1 MDKLRASIENLD
13 RDAISGVIE
22 RHIREKSGRNLAG
35 IYKAIR
41 KDTDELGKQSFRV
54 VVFRQMVS
62 AVLRF
67 WFESEVDLVAE
78 SLNDLLVELLA
89 DVTLLPP
96 ADSSG
101 LCETI
106 VDNLGCPMTIELLS
120 SLLLHAS
127 STGVRVLW
135 RATRVADLKTAL
147 VQAIV
152 DKAPWKDDFVPYIA
166 KFFREIEPTAAQM
179 TVISPV
185 LAPYIS
191 SLPGAQLLRLLGHLL
206 PLHASFLEQVLHRLR
221 PDQLDE
227 VTRAGVLAQ
236 CVTAAR
242 HNPGIAKSIQ
252 TLVKTKP
259 EAILSD
265 AFKFRLCL
273 LAGSIHRTF
282 QGATH
287 GALLR
292 AVTLHCDYELKRL
305 DARWLREALPA
316 YPPLAIVDACILS
329 PSDDRVQLISTCLMD
344 FAFAL
349 LASKT
354 SGRVCQQGA
363 LMVLNLCN
371 TSSQTGTA
379 QLALDRTLR
388 MHFQNPTN
396 ECADLLSKLPCG
408 QLPAAVGWD
417 VISALPSVN
426 PSVARSLVRVIL
438 QSCPQ
443 VRDELLMCLRKC
455 VFGSDPSSSLV
466 SAKGLLEIVAYF
478 TVDGSDV
485 SQNPNGRLCLEALEL
500 VRRLLIGNSRGS
512 TEVRRC
518 LLEGLPELV
527 KENVKLK
534 EAIFELLKDIHTEMP
549 NDPHV
554 LMAISNCLCTY
565 RKTHVK
571 GSPKSRV
578 LKELYRVLCSLV
590 EQGDPTCLDAL
601 VRFAAEFGLDP
612 SGIQELIKNG
622 KASGNAGI
630 TRTQQQ
636 DLNES
641 DSSQASSSVGGS
653 TADRRA
659 KKKKGEKQPL
669 ASECLL
675 SNEVL
680 CWLLRTDAVPVEVR
694 IYATDGLAQRKQLEA
709 HERRQLLGALKET
722 LTKPYIDAE
731 TRRRCVSLLSAN
743 LQAAVGNV
751 FNREDVLEAR
761 EELLRDLGVDSRA
774 SFFRYLQE
782 MIRQANSDSQRETDL
797 GPLLACVQCLCLLF
811 PDDIEL
817 MTDIYTWAD
826 KGCTEAGVAYLPLML
841 DLSSHI
847 EGGLALLRGLSRR
860 LSLLCGLLEDGGR
873 DIETEAFASIHT
885 EDIPVVFA
893 LFNTFVRGIIAHLE
907 WVLSKIG
914 LSSEVEPRFI
924 KQLYYVV
931 EALSTVTHSMVPLE
945 QAEGLFQSGA
955 RAYKVLASL
964 SKYYCGDREE
974 VSPRYPKLVHFVQKT
989 CTPRFET
996 FIMAVEEESTRRNL
1010 GKKKKNQQ
1018 PKAVPGFVF
1027 ATEQH
1032 HLELNKLAKK
1042 IDLGDITTPAS
1053 ARDFK
1058 IRVAEVRR
1066 QQDEFSDEEIPNSQT
1081 VPSTT
1086 TGLSIKAKGSAQK
1099 LTDAIDQ
1106 RGRKNVLEQNFKR
1119 KNLGGS
1125 GEEQMDPPKGRPPK
1139 KPRTEEELQKVT
1151 KPARAPRTNRR
1162 NQISKQEEE
1171 LEIEDHDLPES
1182 IFPPDDETE
1191 KPNSSRSESSVVM
1204 SSTRISEVS
1213 PAVINTPTSASKRS
1227 SHTTE
1232 NDLSPL
1238 KKTCRGK
1245 STLSTPASDSLTS
1258 RTATNDENR
1267 STRTRKPLR
1276 IDNETEKAEEKA
1288 ASPQRKRR
1296 RRTLGIRPR

>member
-13 RDAISGVIE
+13 RDAPLGLRFQISGVIE

-709 HERRQLLGALKET
+709 HERRQLLGALK
-722 LTKPYIDAE
+722 
-731 TRRRCVSLLSAN
+731 
-743 LQAAVGNV
+743 
-751 FNREDVLEAR
+751 
-761 EELLRDLGVDSRA
+761 
-774 SFFRYLQE
+774 
-782 MIRQANSDSQRETDL
+782 
-797 GPLLACVQCLCLLF
+797 
-811 PDDIEL
+811 
-817 MTDIYTWAD
+817 AD

-1227 SHTTE
+1227 GHTTE